1 MIMMLHYGKNK
12 MKEYIIK
19 PCYVRYWGI
28 YNTIEENYIKIG
40 EDYFIFKEKK
50 NAEKVCKLLNSIK
63 E

>member
-1 MIMMLHYGKNK
+1 

-19 PCYVRYWGI
+19 PRYVRYWGI
-28 YNTIEENYIKIG
+28 YNTIEEDYIKIG